1 MKPEERTGMERM
13 KEERAGA
20 ERLERLERK
29 YGRRSLEAGNGAGSA
44 PGGRGPGAGPGGG
57 PRMPGPGRRGAGMP
71 VSKPQNAGKTIGRL
85 LSYIGEDKWKMGIF
99 IFCIVLYTVAN
110 LTGSYLPAGHQ
121 QSDIGRGQQD
131 DAVSF
136 SASDGLHLCRRH
148 HRPVFAVEDYHCR
161 FPECASE
168 TAGRS
173 VLQAGKTSGQI
184 L

>member
-71 VSKPQNAGKTIGRL
+71 VSKRRMREKRSAG
-85 LSYIGEDKWKMGIF
+85 
-99 IFCIVLYTVAN
+99 FCPI
-110 LTGSYLPAGHQ
+110 
-121 QSDIGRGQQD
+121 
-131 DAVSF
+131 
-136 SASDGLHLCRRH
+136 
-148 HRPVFAVEDYHCR
+148 
-161 FPECASE
+161 SE
-168 TAGRS
+168 
-173 VLQAGKTSGQI
+173 KTSGKWGFSFFVSCFI
-184 L
+184 RWRI